1 MTVIAN
7 TIKTILI
14 SVDLSELRVA
24 VLEEGRTVE
33 TYIERRGAGSIAG
46 NIYKAK
52 IDNILPA
59 IDAAF
64 VDFGA
69 PKNGFLQVR
78 DVVVPGLSATARRRK
93 KISDMLSNGQDIL
106 VQIEKNPMKTK
117 GARVTM
123 ELSIAGRF
131 LVLTPDGE
139 GSGVSKRLPDGERER
154 LRKLVKQLETDGV
167 GVIARTAA
175 AGATLEDLERD
186 LRFLRK
192 IWAQVQARAKTAPTK
207 TLVHQDGDLSL
218 RVIRDL
224 LTRNVDKVVVD
235 SERQYRRILGWV
247 RTTQPEFADRIELH
261 TGSQPLFEQY
271 GVEAAIRSTLNRRV
285 DLPSGG
291 YLLFDYAEAFTV
303 IDVNS
308 GSSTRQSHLEETTLR
323 TNVEAAREVLRQLR
337 LRDIGGIIVIDFI
350 DLERERNRKELL
362 AVLTEELTKDRTK
375 TYLVDISPLGLVE
388 MTRQNTTEGVRET
401 LTSICPTCGG
411 EGRVL
416 SQDTM
421 AVEAERKLRK
431 LAHASSSEAFRI
443 RLNAKVAAKLAGPGG
458 VKLLEL
464 ERETGRFFTL
474 EGEMRM
480 PLEEVDVVEEG
491 TRLEVDGADMP
502 VKEGDETKLRI
513 DEPHM
518 FNLSDGVA
526 RLNGYQVIVGGAI
539 SYVGQ
544 EHRVRI
550 DRATRTIAYATLLD
564 AKPAPIELPPE
575 PGEFELPDFDREVGE
590 RLELEERTRG
600 RRRRTATTTATS
612 GTRRKAGAKEDA
624 ADEEAASAPE
634 VVEAAAE
641 GEDADAEAK
650 PKRRRSRGGRT
661 RTKAAGAE
669 AATGEAP
676 ETQDA
681 PAARTPPR
689 AETASRRPTARPSR
703 SAAGAPA
710 AAAAARASRPGQ
722 PPRRPRPTHR
732 TLRCWSRP
740 RRCPAANGEVRRA
753 GCGRE
758 AEAGAKAARPKAQGG
773 AAEPAPGADADG
785 ATEAPE
791 APPSEP
797 VTARAAAVAA
807 PPARPEPAAEP
818 AEPPATPAAGRRRGR
833 RPQEGPVR
841 AAARRVRAVCY
852 DHFARHFAGIFVWRR
867 SACTQ

>member
-1 MTVIAN
+1 VTVIAN

-78 DVVVPGLSATARRRK
+78 DVVVPGVSATARRRK
-93 KISDMLSNGQDIL
+93 KISEMLSNGQDIL

-192 IWAQVQARAKTAPTK
+192 IWAQVQARAKAAPTK

-247 RTTQPEFADRIELH
+247 RTTQPEFADRIQLH

-431 LAHASSSEAFRI
+431 LVHASSSEAFRI

-502 VKEGDETKLRI
+502 VKDGDETKLRI

-550 DRATRTIAYATLLD
+550 DRATRTVAYATLLD

-600 RRRRTATTTATS
+600 RRRRTSTTTATS
-612 GTRRKAGAKEDA
+612 GTRRKAGATEDA

-634 VVEAAAE
+634 VVEAAAD
-641 GEDADAEAK
+641 GEDADADAEAK

-669 AATGEAP
+669 ASGEAA

-681 PAARTPPR
+681 PADTDAS
-689 AETASRRPTARPSR
+689 AENGDGEPTADGEAKPKRRRGTRGGRSR
-703 SAAGAPA
+703 TRKPAGTAAEA
-710 AAAAARASRPGQ
+710 AAADAPDAALLEPPTTVPGV
-722 PPRRPRPTHR
+722 
-732 TLRCWSRP
+732 
-740 RRCPAANGEVRRA
+740 NGEVGEPDAAEKPKPARKPRA
-753 GCGRE
+753 RKP
-758 AEAGAKAARPKAQGG
+758 KAAP
-773 AAEPAPGADADG
+773 AEPAPGADAD
-785 ATEAPE
+785 AAVAAPE
-791 APPSEP
+791 APKVEP
-797 VTARAAAVAA
+797 VTARAAAVAE
-807 PPARPEPAAEP
+807 PPAKPEPAAAPPEP
-818 AEPPATPAAGRRRGR
+818 AAAPEPAGDSDGGR
-833 RPQEGPVR
+833 KK
-841 AAARRVRAVCY
+841 
-852 DHFARHFAGIFVWRR
+852 GIFGRLLGE
-867 SACTQ
+867 

>member
-1 MTVIAN
+1 VTVIAN
-7 TIKTILI
+7 PTKTILI

-46 NIYKAK
+46 NIYKAR
-52 IDNILPA
+52 IDNVLPA

-69 PKNGFLQVR
+69 PKNGFLQVK
-78 DVVVPGLSATARRRK
+78 DVVIPGMSTTTRRRK
-93 KISDMLSNGQDIL
+93 KISDLLSPGQDIL

-131 LVLTPDGE
+131 LVLTPGGE

-154 LRKLVKQLETDGV
+154 LRKLVKQLEADDI

-192 IWAQVQARAKTAPTK
+192 IWAQVEARAKNASSK

-247 RTTQPEFADRIELH
+247 RTTQPEFADRIQLH
-261 TGSQPLFEQY
+261 SGSQALFEQY
-271 GVEAAIRSTLNRRV
+271 GVDAAIRSTLNRRV

-323 TNVEAAREVLRQLR
+323 TNVEAAREVMRQLR

-350 DLERERNRKELL
+350 DLEREKNRQELL
-362 AVLTEELTKDRTK
+362 KVLHEELAKDRTK

-388 MTRQNTTEGVRET
+388 MTRQNVTEGVRET

-431 LAHASSSEAFRI
+431 LARTSSAEAFRI
-443 RLNAKVAAKLAGPGG
+443 RLNAKVAAKLVGPGG
-458 VKLLEL
+458 TRLIEL

-474 EGEMRM
+474 DTEMRL
-480 PLEEVDVVEEG
+480 PLEQVDVIDEG
-491 TRLEVDGADMP
+491 TRAEMDGDGLP
-502 VKEGDETKLRI
+502 VKEGEEATLVI
-513 DEPHM
+513 SEPHM

-526 RLNGYQVIVGGAI
+526 RLNGYQVVVGGAI

-550 DRATRTIAYATLLD
+550 DRATRSVAFATLLD
-564 AKPAPIELPPE
+564 AKPAAIELPPE
-575 PGEFELPDFDREVGE
+575 PGDFELPDFDREIGE

-600 RRRRTATTTATS
+600 RRRRTGTTTLKS
-612 GTRRKAGAKEDA
+612 KSPA
-624 ADEEAASAPE
+624 ADKEAASAPE
-634 VVEAAAE
+634 VVEAGAE
-641 GEDADAEAK
+641 EAEEK
-650 PKRRRSRGGRT
+650 PKRRRSRGGRS
-661 RTKAAGAE
+661 RTKAAATE
-669 AATGEAP
+669 AATEQ
-676 ETQDA
+676 ETED
-681 PAARTPPR
+681 
-689 AETASRRPTARPSR
+689 E
-703 SAAGAPA
+703 A
-710 AAAAARASRPGQ
+710 AAAADAVAESDGEEPAKPKRRRGTRGGRGRTKKTAAGDGAEPSEEALLE
-722 PPRRPRPTHR
+722 PPTVVPAGDDGE
-732 TLRCWSRP
+732 SA
-740 RRCPAANGEVRRA
+740 PAAEKPKPARKPRARKPRTTAAAAASADGEA
-753 GCGRE
+753 AASAPDSSPGDTAPPAAE
-758 AEAGAKAARPKAQGG
+758 AEA
-773 AAEPAPGADADG
+773 
-785 ATEAPE
+785 
-791 APPSEP
+791 PPP
-797 VTARAAAVAA
+797 
-807 PPARPEPAAEP
+807 PAAEASP
-818 AEPPATPAAGRRRGR
+818 GSS
-833 RPQEGPVR
+833 
-841 AAARRVRAVCY
+841 AAARRKS
-852 DHFARHFAGIFVWRR
+852 GILGRLLGE
-867 SACTQ
+867 

>member
-1 MTVIAN
+1 VTVIAN
-7 TIKTILI
+7 TTKTILI

-207 TLVHQDGDLSL
+207 TMVHQDGDLSL

-431 LAHASSSEAFRI
+431 LAHGSSSEAFRI

-612 GTRRKAGAKEDA
+612 GTRRKAGATEDA

-634 VVEAAAE
+634 VVEAGAE
-641 GEDADAEAK
+641 DEDTDAEAK

-661 RTKAAGAE
+661 RTKAVAAE
-669 AATGEAP
+669 TVTGEAA

-681 PAARTPPR
+681 PAASDAIAENGDSEPAADGEAKPKRRRGTRGGRSRTRKPAAGTAAEAAAADAPDAALLEPPTEVPAVNGEVGEPDAAEKPKPARKPR
-689 AETASRRPTARPSR
+689 ARKPRPTA
-703 SAAGAPA
+703 
-710 AAAAARASRPGQ
+710 
-722 PPRRPRPTHR
+722 
-732 TLRCWSRP
+732 
-740 RRCPAANGEVRRA
+740 
-753 GCGRE
+753 
-758 AEAGAKAARPKAQGG
+758 
-773 AAEPAPGADADG
+773 AEPPPGADADA

-791 APPSEP
+791 PSPSEP
-797 VTARAAAVAA
+797 VAARAAAVAA
-807 PPARPEPAAEP
+807 PSARPEPAAEP
-818 AEPPATPAAGRRRGR
+818 PQPAATPETASDGDGARKKGLFGRLLG
-833 RPQEGPVR
+833 E
-841 AAARRVRAVCY
+841 
-852 DHFARHFAGIFVWRR
+852 
-867 SACTQ
+867 

>member
-46 NIYKAK
+46 NIYKAR

-69 PKNGFLQVR
+69 PKNGFLQVK
-78 DVVVPGLSATARRRK
+78 DVVVPGISATTRRRK

-131 LVLTPDGE
+131 LVLTPGGE

-154 LRKLVKQLETDGV
+154 LRKLVKQLETEDV

-192 IWAQVQARAKTAPTK
+192 IWAQVEARAKASPTK
-207 TLVHQDGDLSL
+207 SLVHQDGDLSL

-247 RTTQPEFADRIELH
+247 RTTQPEFADRIHLH
-261 TGSQPLFEQY
+261 SGSQSLFEQY

-291 YLLFDYAEAFTV
+291 YQLFDYAEAFTV

-350 DLERERNRKELL
+350 DLEREKNRKDLL
-362 AVLTEELTKDRTK
+362 AVLQEELTKDRTK

-388 MTRQNTTEGVRET
+388 MTRQNVTEGVRET
-401 LTSICPTCGG
+401 LTSLCPTCGG

-431 LAHASSSEAFRI
+431 LARTSSSEAFRI
-443 RLNAKVAAKLAGPGG
+443 RLNAKVAAKLVGAGGA
-458 VKLLEL
+458 KLLEL
-464 ERETGRFFTL
+464 EAETHKFFTL
-474 EGEMRM
+474 EAEMRL
-480 PLEEVDVVEEG
+480 PLEELDVIDEG
-491 TRLEVDGADMP
+491 TRAEVDGDSLP
-502 VKEGDETKLRI
+502 VKEGSEQRLKIT
-513 DEPHM
+513 EPHM

-526 RLNGYQVIVGGAI
+526 RLDGGYTVVVGGAI

-550 DRATRTIAYATLLD
+550 DRATRTTAYATLLD

-600 RRRRTATTTATS
+600 RRRRVSTTTSTT
-612 GTRRKAGAKEDA
+612 GRRTAAAKESA
-624 ADEEAASAPE
+624 ADEEAADAPE
-634 VVEAAAE
+634 VVVAGD
-641 GEDADAEAK
+641 GEDEEAK
-650 PKRRRSRGGRT
+650 PKRRRSRGGRGRT
-661 RTKAAGAE
+661 RTTATAE
-669 AATGEAP
+669 AAEDG
-676 ETQDA
+676 
-681 PAARTPPR
+681 
-689 AETASRRPTARPSR
+689 AE
-703 SAAGAPA
+703 PA
-710 AAAAARASRPGQ
+710 AAEAEPETAEAADADAADADAEADGDEAKPK
-722 PPRRPRPTHR
+722 RRRGTRGGRGR
-732 TLRCWSRP
+732 TRK
-740 RRCPAANGEVRRA
+740 PAAESANGDEP
-753 GCGRE
+753 
-758 AEAGAKAARPKAQGG
+758 AGALLEPPTVVPTE
-773 AAEPAPGADADG
+773 AEPA
-785 ATEAPE
+785 
-791 APPSEP
+791 SEEKP
-797 VTARAAAVAA
+797 K
-807 PPARPEPAAEP
+807 
-818 AEPPATPAAGRRRGR
+818 
-833 RPQEGPVR
+833 PVR
-841 AAARRVRAVCY
+841 KPRARKPKPA
-852 DHFARHFAGIFVWRR
+852 
-867 SACTQ
+867 